1 MLVSVSEADL
11 FVVCKSCGSEVSPY
25 VTECPYCGNRVR
37 KRAPKIDR
45 GEEDELAPRRRR
57 RAKAPKLPK
66 LRGDEI
72 PGIAPERRPYATF
85 LLIGAALAITL
96 VLATDE
102 VFLGDVG
109 GIVGPLE
116 GEWWRIVTYPFVF
129 DNFGTEFIALLTVGI
144 FGSLLERR
152 FGWFAVIAVFFASA
166 AAGGALTEVLEV
178 YPALSANGAALG
190 LLAAWY
196 VDDRLA
202 ARRGDD
208 RGNDLLGV
216 LVIFVV
222 LMLLPVADETVSWAV
237 AVGGL
242 FAGAVL
248 GALMSPLRR

>member
-1 MLVSVSEADL
+1 MSEADL

-37 KRAPKIDR
+37 KRAPKIAR
-45 GEEDELAPRRRR
+45 GEQDELEPRRRR
-57 RAKAPKLPK
+57 RRTKPPRLPK
-66 LRGDEI
+66 LRSDEI
-72 PGIAPERRPYATF
+72 PGIAPETRPYATG
-85 LLIGAALAITL
+85 LIIIASLVVTLA
-96 VLATDE
+96 LATDE
-102 VFLGDVG
+102 VFINDVG
-109 GIVGPLE
+109 GIVGPLD
-116 GEWWRIVTYPFVF
+116 GEWWRIVTYPFVY
-129 DNFGTEFIALLTVGI
+129 DNFGTEFIALLTIGI
-144 FGSLLERR
+144 FGMLLERR
-152 FGWFAVIAVFFASA
+152 FGWFALIALFLACA

-222 LMLLPVADETVSWAV
+222 LMLVPLADETASWA
-237 AVGGL
+237 AGLGGAA
-242 FAGAVL
+242 AGAIL
-248 GALMSPLRR
+248 GALISPLRR